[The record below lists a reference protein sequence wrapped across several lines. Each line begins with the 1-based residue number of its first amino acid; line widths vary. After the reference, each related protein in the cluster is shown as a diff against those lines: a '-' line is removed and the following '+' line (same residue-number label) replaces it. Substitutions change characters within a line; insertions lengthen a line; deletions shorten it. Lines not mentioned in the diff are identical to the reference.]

1 VSKDEEEEEGMSGKL
16 IRELIRRRI
25 PQFVGV
31 YLAAGWGLLEF
42 TDWAMRRFEWGL
54 PVTDYVVGGLLLCLP
69 LVILGAWA
77 SGGRVATAASHRKAK
92 DGRKSIVVLPF
103 ANFGSS
109 PDNEYLSDGITEE
122 IINALTRVEGLS
134 VVSRTSAFAYKGK
147 SEDVRKI
154 GRELDV
160 EAVLEGSVQV
170 AGDRLRVTTQLVDVA
185 GGFHLW
191 SERFDRAM
199 QDVFAIEDEIAENVV
214 RALRLF
220 LREDERRALAKL
232 PTSNV
237 RAYEYYLRGRQFL
250 HQSRKK
256 SLEFAREMFRR
267 AIEVDPEYALA
278 YAGVANASALIHM
291 YYPTAEGN
299 LEQADEASIKALQL
313 DAELADAH
321 AARGFALSM
330 LKQFDEAE
338 QEFQTAMKLD
348 PKLYEARYFYAR
360 ACFQQGRLAQA
371 ARLFDEAAQVRED
384 YQAVFFAAQSYEALG
399 NQAEAEARYRHALQV
414 AETHME
420 LNPDDPRAATMR
432 AVSLCRLGQP
442 EEGLHWAEQALA
454 IDPEDAGVRYNV
466 ACLYALEGETEKA
479 IDCLEDA
486 IQVGFGNRGW
496 IEQDPDLASL
506 REHPRFQALLQN
518 V

>member
-1 VSKDEEEEEGMSGKL
+1 MRGKL
-16 IRELIRRRI
+16 IRELVGRRI

-42 TDWAMRRFEWGL
+42 TDWAMRRFEWTF
-54 PVTDYVVGGLLLCLP
+54 PVTDYVVGGLLICLP
-69 LVILGAWA
+69 LVIFGAWW
-77 SGGRVATAASHRKAK
+77 SGGRAEGPRSQRKTK

-103 ANFGSS
+103 DNFGDSR
-109 PDNEYLSDGITEE
+109 DNEYLSDGITEE

-147 SEDVRKI
+147 REDVRKI

-170 AGDRLRVTTQLVDVA
+170 AAGRLRVTTQLVDVA

-191 SERFDRAM
+191 SERFDRQM
-199 QDVFAIEDEIAENVV
+199 EDVFAIEDEIAENVV

-220 LREDERRALAKL
+220 LREDERQALAKL

-237 RAYEYYLRGRQFL
+237 RAYEYYLRGRQFF

-278 YAGVANASALIHM
+278 YAGVAMASALIHM
-291 YYPTAEGN
+291 YYPTSAGN
-299 LEQADEASIKALQL
+299 VEQADEASAKALEL
-313 DAELADAH
+313 DPGLADAH
-321 AARGFALSM
+321 AARGFALTM
-330 LKQFDEAE
+330 LKRFDEAE
-338 QEFQTAMKLD
+338 PEFQTAMKID
-348 PKLYEARYFYAR
+348 SKLFEARYFYAR
-360 ACFQQGRLAQA
+360 ACFQQGKLTRA
-371 ARLFDEAAQVRED
+371 AELFEEAAEVRED
-384 YQAVFFAAQSYEALG
+384 YQAVFFAAQSHEALG
-399 NQAEAEARYRHALQV
+399 DKTAAEALYRRALRV
-414 AETHME
+414 AEQHME

-432 AVSLCRLGQP
+432 AVSLCRLGRP

-466 ACLYALEGETEKA
+466 ACLYALESEVDKA

-486 IQVGFGNRGW
+486 IRVGFGNRGW

-506 REHPRFQALLQN
+506 REHPRFRALLEQI
-518 V
+518 

>member
-1 VSKDEEEEEGMSGKL
+1 MSRQL
-16 IRELIRRRI
+16 SREIFRRRI

-42 TDWAMRRFEWGL
+42 TDWAMRRFAWSV

-69 LVILGAWA
+69 LVIYAAW
-77 SGGRVATAASHRKAK
+77 SGGGRAATTRSLRKAK
-92 DGRKSIVVLPF
+92 GGAKSIAVLPF
-103 ANFGSS
+103 ANFGNS

-147 SEDVRKI
+147 SEDVRRI
-154 GRELDV
+154 GRQLDV

-170 AGDRLRVTTQLVDVA
+170 VGNRLRVTTQLVDVA

-191 SERFDRAM
+191 SERFDREM
-199 QDVFAIEDEIAENVV
+199 KDVFAIEDEIAENVV

-237 RAYEYYLRGRQFL
+237 RAYEYFLRGRQFL

-267 AIEVDPEYALA
+267 AIDVDPGYALA

-291 YYPTAEGN
+291 YYPSSEGN
-299 LEQADEASIKALQL
+299 LEQADVASSKALEL
-313 DAELADAH
+313 DPELGDAH

-330 LKQFDEAE
+330 LKRFDEAE
-338 QEFQTAMKLD
+338 REFQTAMRID

-360 ACFQQGRLAQA
+360 SCFQQGRLAEA

-399 NQAEAEARYRHALQV
+399 NQSDAQIRYRQALQV
-414 AETHME
+414 AEKHME

-442 EEGLHWAEQALA
+442 QEGLHWAQQALA

-466 ACLYALEGETEKA
+466 ACLYALEGEADMA
-479 IDCLEDA
+479 IDCLEEA
-486 IQVGFGNRGW
+486 IRVGFGNRGW
-496 IEQDPDLASL
+496 IEHDPDLSAI
-506 REHPRFQALLQN
+506 RDHPRFRALLERT
-518 V
+518 

>member
-1 VSKDEEEEEGMSGKL
+1 MPGKL
-16 IRELIRRRI
+16 SREIVRRRI

-42 TDWAMRRFEWGL
+42 TDWAMRRFAWTFK
-54 PVTDYVVGGLLLCLP
+54 VTDYVVGGLLLCLP
-69 LVILGAWA
+69 LMVYAAW
-77 SGGRVATAASHRKAK
+77 SGGGRAATARSLRKAK
-92 DGRKSIVVLPF
+92 GGAKSIAVLPF
-103 ANFGSS
+103 ANFGNS

-147 SEDVRKI
+147 NEDVRKI
-154 GRELDV
+154 GRQLGV

-185 GGFHLW
+185 GGLHLW
-191 SERFDRAM
+191 SERFDREMA
-199 QDVFAIEDEIAENVV
+199 DVFAIEDEIAENVV
-214 RALRLF
+214 RTLRLF

-237 RAYEYYLRGRQFL
+237 RAYEYYLRGRQFF

-267 AIEVDPEYALA
+267 AIEADPGYALA
-278 YAGVANASALIHM
+278 YAGVAMASALIHM
-291 YYPTAEGN
+291 YYPSSEGN
-299 LEQADEASIKALQL
+299 LEQADEASIKALEL
-313 DAELADAH
+313 DAELGDAH

-338 QEFQTAMKLD
+338 QEFQTAMRLD

-360 ACFQQGRLAQA
+360 ACFQQGKLAEA
-371 ARLFDEAAQVRED
+371 ARLFEEASQVRED
-384 YQAVFFAAQSYEALG
+384 YQAVFFGAQSHEALG
-399 NQAEAEARYRHALQV
+399 DTAEAEKQYRRALQV
-414 AETHME
+414 AEKHME

-466 ACLYALEGETEKA
+466 ACLYALEGEADKA

-486 IQVGFGNRGW
+486 IDVGFGNKGW
-496 IEQDPDLASL
+496 IEQDPDLSSI
-506 REHPRFQALLQN
+506 RDHPRFQGLIERL
-518 V
+518 

>member
-1 VSKDEEEEEGMSGKL
+1 MSGKL
-16 IRELIRRRI
+16 SREIVRRRI

-42 TDWAMRRFEWGL
+42 TDWAMRRFAWTI
-54 PVTDYVVGGLLLCLP
+54 PVTDYVVGGMLLCLP
-69 LVILGAWA
+69 LVIYAAWTG
-77 SGGRVATAASHRKAK
+77 GGRAATARSLRKAK
-92 DGRKSIVVLPF
+92 GGAKSIVVLPF
-103 ANFGSS
+103 ANLGDS

-154 GRELDV
+154 GRQLGV

-170 AGDRLRVTTQLVDVA
+170 VGDRLRVTTQLVDVA

-191 SERFDRAM
+191 SERFDREMA
-199 QDVFAIEDEIAENVV
+199 DVFAIEDEIADNVV
-214 RALRLF
+214 RTLCLF
-220 LREDERRALAKL
+220 LREDERRALASL

-237 RAYEYYLRGRQFL
+237 RAYEYYLRGRQFF

-267 AIEVDPEYALA
+267 AIEADPDYALA

-291 YYPTAEGN
+291 YYPGSEGN
-299 LEQADEASIKALQL
+299 LEQADEASDKALEL
-313 DAELADAH
+313 DPELPDAH

-330 LKQFDEAE
+330 LKRFDEAE
-338 QEFQTAMKLD
+338 QEFQTAMRLD

-360 ACFQQGRLAQA
+360 ACFQQGKLVEA
-371 ARLFDEAAQVRED
+371 ARLFEEASQVRED
-384 YQAVFFAAQSYEALG
+384 YQAVFFAAQSHEALG
-399 NQAEAEARYRHALQV
+399 NQAEAEAWYRGALQV
-414 AETHME
+414 AEKHME

-432 AVSLCRLGQP
+432 AVSLCRLGRL
-442 EEGLHWAEQALA
+442 EEGLQWAEQALA

-466 ACLYALEGETEKA
+466 ACLYALEGEAERA

-486 IQVGFGNRGW
+486 MRVGFGNRGW
-496 IEQDPDLASL
+496 MEQDPDLASI
-506 REHPRFQALLQN
+506 RNHPRFQGLIERL
-518 V
+518 